1 MDLYIDLCVSQR
13 SQKKA
18 VDDEVLEL
26 PLEQFGRP
34 KAPAGTWGSCIR
46 IVDPIEVS
54 RLTFCCHIQ
63 ADMCSDVLEQDN
75 SSRSPGQ

>member
-1 MDLYIDLCVSQR
+1 MASGFRVKFVLCRIDVYACLQR

-18 VDDEVLEL
+18 VDEAVLEL
-26 PLEQFGRP
+26 PVEQFGHP

-54 RLTFCCHIQ
+54 SLVFLHR
-63 ADMCSDVLEQDN
+63 
-75 SSRSPGQ
+75 R